1 MKFLQKKSII
11 QTEPPIRN
19 LSQQSRHK
27 TRGKNGR
34 FEEGINPPCK
44 QINVSLP
51 APLIESLD
59 EYGREHGTG
68 RGKSLQRLLEG
79 ILEAKEEKIVD
90 EVADKT
96 KVRLELVKTSH
107 PLYVEF
113 RKKHYIPNRGVVGQQ
128 MQYLIFYREKVVGV
142 IGGASAVFRTEER
155 DNYFGLSTEKDIKT
169 RQLNSIINNNI
180 FKLDFPA
187 KNLAT
192 IVLKMWRKQI
202 AKDWEELYGV
212 EVAAFETF
220 VVEERLWNGKTR
232 NGACYRADNWKL
244 VGLTKGY
251 GKTNTRGRTHNNK
264 LLKSQKLIYCLR
276 LKNKK
281 FCTEY
286 TTCWNDPVRQK
297 EITRRRNLMLKD
309 NLDFLLEEIKAS

>member
-1 MKFLQKKSII
+1 M
-11 QTEPPIRN
+11 N
-19 LSQQSRHK
+19 QQFRHK
-27 TRGKNGR
+27 TRGKYGR
-34 FEEGINPPCK
+34 FIEGNNPPCK
-44 QINVSLP
+44 QINVCLP

-79 ILEAKEEKIVD
+79 ILEAKEEKIIN

-107 PLYVEF
+107 PLYVEY

-128 MQYLIFYREKVVGV
+128 LQYLVFYDEKVVGV
-142 IGGASAVFRTEER
+142 IGGASAVYKTEER
-155 DNYFGLSTEKDIKT
+155 DNYFGLSTDKELKT

-180 FKLDFPA
+180 FKIDFPA
-187 KNLAT
+187 RNLAT
-192 IVLKMWRKQI
+192 IVLKKWRKQI
-202 AKDWEELYGV
+202 AKDWENLYGV

-220 VVEERLWNGKTR
+220 VVEERLWNGNTR

-276 LKNKK
+276 LKGKE
-281 FCTEY
+281 FCTQY
-286 TTCWNDPVRQK
+286 TTAWNDPKRQR
-297 EITRRRNLMLKD
+297 EISRKRKQMLSD
-309 NLDFLLEEIKAS
+309 PLDQLLESIRI

>member
-1 MKFLQKKSII
+1 M
-11 QTEPPIRN
+11 N
-19 LSQQSRHK
+19 QQFRHK
-27 TRGKNGR
+27 TRGKYGR
-34 FEEGINPPCK
+34 FIEGNNPPCK
-44 QINVSLP
+44 QINVCLP

-68 RGKSLQRLLEG
+68 RGKSLQMLLEG
-79 ILEAKEEKIVD
+79 ILEAKEEKIIN

-107 PLYVEF
+107 PLYVEY

-128 MQYLIFYREKVVGV
+128 LQYLVFYDEKVVGV
-142 IGGASAVFRTEER
+142 IGGASAVYKTEER
-155 DNYFGLSTEKDIKT
+155 DNYFGLSTDKELKT

-180 FKLDFPA
+180 FKIDFPA
-187 KNLAT
+187 RNLAT
-192 IVLKMWRKQI
+192 IVLKKWRKQI
-202 AKDWEELYGV
+202 AKDWENLYGV

-220 VVEERLWNGKTR
+220 VVEERLWNGNTR

-276 LKNKK
+276 LKGKE
-281 FCTEY
+281 FCTQY
-286 TTCWNDPVRQK
+286 TTAWNDPKRQR
-297 EITRRRNLMLKD
+297 EISRKRKQMLSD
-309 NLDFLLEEIKAS
+309 PLDQLLESIRI

>member
-1 MKFLQKKSII
+1 M
-11 QTEPPIRN
+11 N
-19 LSQQSRHK
+19 QQFRHK
-27 TRGKNGR
+27 TRGKYGR
-34 FEEGINPPCK
+34 FIEGNNPPCK
-44 QINVSLP
+44 QINVCLP

-68 RGKSLQRLLEG
+68 RGKSLQMLLEG
-79 ILEAKEEKIVD
+79 ILEAKEEKIIN

-107 PLYVEF
+107 PLYVEY

-128 MQYLIFYREKVVGV
+128 LQYLVFYDEKVVGV
-142 IGGASAVFRTEER
+142 IGGASAVYKTEER
-155 DNYFGLSTEKDIKT
+155 DNYFDLSTDKELKT

-180 FKLDFPA
+180 FKIDFPA
-187 KNLAT
+187 RNLAT
-192 IVLKMWRKQI
+192 IVLKKWRKQI
-202 AKDWEELYGV
+202 AKDWENLYGV

-220 VVEERLWNGKTR
+220 VVEERLWNGNTR

-276 LKNKK
+276 LKGKE
-281 FCTEY
+281 FCTQY
-286 TTCWNDPVRQK
+286 TTAWNDPKRQR
-297 EITRRRNLMLKD
+297 EISRKRKQMLSD
-309 NLDFLLEEIKAS
+309 PLDQLLESIRI

>member
-1 MKFLQKKSII
+1 M
-11 QTEPPIRN
+11 N
-19 LSQQSRHK
+19 QQFRHK
-27 TRGKNGR
+27 TRGEHGR
-34 FEEGINPPCK
+34 FIEGNNPPCK
-44 QINVSLP
+44 QINVCLP

-68 RGKSLQRLLEG
+68 RGKSLQMLLEG
-79 ILEAKEEKIVD
+79 ILEAKEEKIIN

-107 PLYVEF
+107 PLYVEY

-128 MQYLIFYREKVVGV
+128 LQYLVFYDEKVVGV
-142 IGGASAVFRTEER
+142 IGGASAVYKTEER
-155 DNYFGLSTEKDIKT
+155 DNYFGLSTDKELKT

-180 FKLDFPA
+180 FKIDFPA
-187 KNLAT
+187 RNLAT
-192 IVLKMWRKQI
+192 IVLKKWRKQI
-202 AKDWEELYGV
+202 AKDWENLYGV

-220 VVEERLWNGKTR
+220 VVEERLWNGNTR

-276 LKNKK
+276 LKGKE
-281 FCTEY
+281 FCTQY
-286 TTCWNDPVRQK
+286 TTAWNDPKRQR
-297 EITRRRNLMLKD
+297 EISRKRKQMLSD
-309 NLDFLLEEIKAS
+309 PLDQLLESIRI